1 MIQEVTKEKG
11 GQQDQQEGAN
21 NLVDANMTM
30 SELQLHNDSQLGQ
43 NTKIVNETKLSE
55 LVVMGE
61 DEHETTNKQVKQNAS
76 KKRRQSKKETGKF
89 ISSLISQ
96 GEEGQNHQ

>member
-11 GQQDQQEGAN
+11 GQQDGGNN

-30 SELQLHNDSQLGQ
+30 SELQLQNDSQLGQQ

-61 DEHETTNKQVKQNAS
+61 DEHETTNK
-76 KKRRQSKKETGKF
+76 
-89 ISSLISQ
+89 
-96 GEEGQNHQ
+96 

>member
-1 MIQEVTKEKG
+1 MQMIQEVTKDKAG
-11 GQQDQQEGAN
+11 QQEG

-43 NTKIVNETKLSE
+43 QNTKKVNETKLSE

-61 DEHETTNKQVKQNAS
+61 DEHETTNKQVK
-76 KKRRQSKKETGKF
+76 
-89 ISSLISQ
+89 
-96 GEEGQNHQ
+96 

>member
-1 MIQEVTKEKG
+1 MQMIQEVTKEMG
-11 GQQDQQEGAN
+11 GQQDGAN
-21 NLVDANMTM
+21 INFVDANMTM
-30 SELQLHNDSQLGQ
+30 SELQLQNDSQLGQQ

-61 DEHETTNKQVKQNAS
+61 DEHETTNKQVKQNVT
-76 KKRRQSKKETGKF
+76 KKRKQSKKETGKF

-96 GEEGQNHQ
+96 GDEG

>member
-1 MIQEVTKEKG
+1 MQMIQEVTKEKG
-11 GQQDQQEGAN
+11 GQQDGTNN

-30 SELQLHNDSQLGQ
+30 SELQFQNDSQLGQQ

-61 DEHETTNKQVKQNAS
+61 DEHETTNKQVKQNVT
-76 KKRRQSKKETGKF
+76 KKRKQSKKETGKF

-96 GEEGQNHQ
+96 GDEG